1 MNSLLWCLQILLALI
16 FAYSGACK
24 LLLAKKKLVAIGQT
38 GVEGL
43 PLSLIRFIGIA
54 EILGS
59 IGIILPW
66 LIKVFTLL
74 TTISAICFAMIMVPA
89 AIIHYKRIPINKKE
103 ANNVFTNVVVFVIS
117 LFVAFKRFG

>member
-1 MNSLLWCLQILLALI
+1 LALI
-16 FAYSGACK
+16 FTYSGVCK
-24 LLLAKKKLVAIGQT
+24 LLLAKKKLVAMGQT

-66 LIKVFTLL
+66 LIKVFTVL
-74 TTISAICFAMIMVPA
+74 TPILAICFAAIMVPA
-89 AIIHYKRIPINKKE
+89 AIIHFKRIPISKKE
-103 ANNVFTNVVVFVIS
+103 VQNCMPNKSRRRLNIHV
-117 LFVAFKRFG
+117 